1 MSRHLLQITEMLKTT
16 KVNWNNCI
24 RPDLRDIDTDAKIL
38 KDLFEE
44 VNLPEVSLQAKRP
57 EETAAVSR
65 TILGME
71 ECKANTFV

>member
-24 RPDLRDIDTDAKIL
+24 RPDLMDIDTDAKIL

-44 VNLPEVSLQAKRP
+44 ENLPEVSLQAEK
-57 EETAAVSR
+57 AAASR
-65 TILGME
+65 AILGME

>member
-24 RPDLRDIDTDAKIL
+24 RPDLRDIDTKIL

-57 EETAAVSR
+57 EETAAASR